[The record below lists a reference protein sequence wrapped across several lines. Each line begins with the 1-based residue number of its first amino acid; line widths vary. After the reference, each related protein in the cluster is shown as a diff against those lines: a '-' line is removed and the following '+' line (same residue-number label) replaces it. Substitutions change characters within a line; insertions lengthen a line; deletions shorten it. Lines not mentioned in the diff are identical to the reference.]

1 MPDKPQGTQPW
12 FPAPNRLQR
21 LPPQSFFGVSAT
33 FHYLG
38 PSLAV
43 PLFARLDVLGVAW
56 LRVASAALVF
66 ALWRRPWRLAR
77 RLSPEDRRT
86 LLGLGVLMAVMNS
99 AFYLAVDRLPLST
112 VSATE
117 FLGTVLLAAAAA
129 RTARNAGALAL
140 TTAGVATITVI
151 RITGQPLGFIFA
163 FANCGLFMLYIV
175 LGHRIANAGAGKG
188 GIDQL
193 AAAMLIAAVTATP
206 WGLGGALP
214 AFRHPVL
221 LLAGAGI
228 GVCSSVIPYVTDQ
241 LAMARLPRATFS
253 LMLAL
258 LPAFATIVGTAV
270 LRQLPT
276 VQDVAGI
283 TLVVLGV
290 ALHGEN
296 TAPAKATRGHEVDHV
311 KLGSAGLKVSR
322 ICLGMMSYGSQ
333 AERAWHLDEAAAE
346 PIVKAAVDGGITFFD
361 TADTYSAGAS
371 EQITGRLLG
380 RLFDRREDYVLA
392 TKVYFPMGPGPND
405 RGLSRKHVLAAIDA
419 SLRRLG
425 TDFVDLY
432 QIHRWPPGS
441 PRRSGGRSGRRPAC
455 S

>member
-12 FPAPNRLQR
+12 FPAPEKFLR
-21 LPPQSFFGVSAT
+21 LPPQSFFGVSAV

-43 PLFARLDVLGVAW
+43 LLFARLDVLGVAW

-77 RLSPEDRRT
+77 RLSPEDRRA

-112 VSATE
+112 VGATE
-117 FLGTVLLAAAAA
+117 FLGTVLLAAAGA

-151 RITGQPLGFIFA
+151 RITGQPLGFMFA

-175 LGHRIANAGAGKG
+175 LAHRIANACAGKG
-188 GIDQL
+188 GIDRL

-221 LLAGAGI
+221 LLAGAGV

-258 LPAFATIVGTAV
+258 LPAFATIIGAVV

-290 ALHGEN
+290 ALHGGN
-296 TAPAKATRGHEVDHV
+296 TASAK
-311 KLGSAGLKVSR
+311 
-322 ICLGMMSYGSQ
+322 Q
-333 AERAWHLDEAAAE
+333 
-346 PIVKAAVDGGITFFD
+346 
-361 TADTYSAGAS
+361 
-371 EQITGRLLG
+371 
-380 RLFDRREDYVLA
+380 RED
-392 TKVYFPMGPGPND
+392 M
-405 RGLSRKHVLAAIDA
+405 
-419 SLRRLG
+419 
-425 TDFVDLY
+425 
-432 QIHRWPPGS
+432 RWTT
-441 PRRSGGRSGRRPAC
+441 
-455 S
+455 